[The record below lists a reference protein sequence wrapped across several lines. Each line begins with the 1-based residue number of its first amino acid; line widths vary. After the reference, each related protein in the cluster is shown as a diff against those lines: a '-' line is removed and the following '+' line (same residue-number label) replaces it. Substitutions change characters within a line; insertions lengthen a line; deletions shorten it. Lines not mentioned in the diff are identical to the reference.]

1 MSQDKLFGVNMF
13 KSNSIFG
20 LHSIVGSI
28 AIMGALLHPMAQAAF
43 QLDSDN
49 KPNKESSIKISVD
62 GNEVGISLSATRP
75 ADGGGVEDYLFQAF
89 GNGDNDVLAQ
99 GELSLLRAVKGG
111 GEVRLLAQGGVVKVE
126 CSAANGDDSKFYQ
139 RARVTIKDIPTK
151 HNKRVWAFYD
161 PRVGANDK
169 GQPHFNGSDA
179 YVDAYDRIT
188 TTGDLT
194 TLCDVAGTPYI
205 DGTAA
210 VLKLGNNGERPT
222 AGRYK
227 EIAQNVSTVSFDVY
241 VPMEGRKNS
250 TTTSIFLAMGFVVDM
265 DITPGDVTNDP
276 TLDDTATGDNDVA
289 FEAWVSSEPWWASAP
304 GEQGNETDEFNQLL
318 PVCAPPLPA
327 APCII
332 STSGIYGAD
341 GTTRIGGANDFS
353 AWTTQISAGEEEGN
367 IFDSI
372 IDLAPTA
379 PIDSTGFAIP
389 TGSIVNI
396 AISWPTAGTAYG
408 DVQYG
413 EGDGKIDL
421 QKLAADTP
429 VKVNT
434 AAPNSPTNTWTIEK
448 KDGRVITTLIG
459 EAKTTSAAISRDS
472 WWPQCDVN
480 FNPETGNVVSD
491 KCGAEMTSNVDDEY
505 MVFSSVPARLAI
517 IVDPV
522 LEKVAGGL
530 VSTNGQGFAFGT
542 QTFAETNPAYEFTSS
557 GPSYNSAGDKR
568 ESDGFYYVCLP
579 ETYLTD
585 VHSTTAATAQGSWV
599 GTRKDGTEVKDID
612 KEDIEF
618 TEGTCGLNDAGLV
631 ASVAEFGYSSPV
643 FQLKA
648 GVTAPGKP
656 TITQVTVGDGQAI
669 VKFTPPASDGG
680 ADITK
685 YTVTATSSSGVITQ
699 ECASSPCTVTGLTNG
714 TAYTFTVTATNS
726 AGGGESSTPSESAT
740 PTPVAAATAT
750 PVPALPI
757 TLLLLM
763 AMGLLSL
770 VRFKGIPTR

>member
-1 MSQDKLFGVNMF
+1 MF
-13 KSNSIFG
+13 KRNSTFG

-43 QLDSDN
+43 QLDSGN
-49 KPNKESSIKISVD
+49 NPNKVSSIKISVD

-75 ADGGGVEDYLFQAF
+75 ADGGGLETYPFLSF
-89 GNGDNDVLAQ
+89 GRGDNGESAQ

-111 GEVRLLAQGGVVKVE
+111 GEVRLLAQGGVVEVE
-126 CSAANGDDSKFYQ
+126 CSAENGGDSKFYQ
-139 RARVTIKDIPTK
+139 RARVTIKDIPTTS
-151 HNKRVWAFYD
+151 NKRVWAFYD

-169 GQPHFNGSDA
+169 GQPHFNGN
-179 YVDAYDRIT
+179 YPDAYDRIT
-188 TTGDLT
+188 TTGDLI
-194 TLCDVAGTPYI
+194 TLCDAAGTPYI

-210 VLKLGNNGERPT
+210 VLKLGNSGDRPT

-227 EIAQNVSTVSFDVY
+227 EIDQNVSTVSFDVY
-241 VPMEGRKNS
+241 VPMEGRQNS
-250 TTTSIFLAMGFVVDM
+250 TTTAIFLAMGFVVDM
-265 DITPGDVTNDP
+265 DITPGDVATDP
-276 TLDDTATGDNDVA
+276 TLDDTVTGHNDVA
-289 FEAWVSSEPWWASAP
+289 FEAWVSSEPWWDTPP
-304 GEQGNETDEFNQLL
+304 GVGDNETDEFNTLL
-318 PVCAPPLPA
+318 PICDSPEAEDSA
-327 APCII
+327 CII
-332 STSGIYGAD
+332 STSGIFAAD

-353 AWTTQISAGEEEGN
+353 AWTTQISADEEEGN

-396 AISWPTAGTAYG
+396 AISWPTAGTVYG
-408 DVQYG
+408 DVEYG

-421 QKLAADTP
+421 QKLTADTP

-434 AAPNSPTNTWTIEK
+434 ALENTATNTWTIETR
-448 KDGRVITTLIG
+448 DDRVITTLIG

-480 FNPETGNVVSD
+480 FNPETGNVVSND
-491 KCGAEMTSNVDDEY
+491 CGAEMESNVDDEY

-530 VSTNGQGFAFGT
+530 VSTNGQGFAFGM
-542 QTFAETNPAYEFTSS
+542 QTLDETNPAYEFTSS
-557 GPSYNSAGDKR
+557 GPSYNSAGVER

-579 ETYLTD
+579 ETYLTN
-585 VHSTTAATAQGSWV
+585 VHSTTAATATSSWV
-599 GTRKDGTEVKDID
+599 GTRRDGTEVTDVTV
-612 KEDIEF
+612 EF

-643 FQLKA
+643 FQLRA
-648 GVTAPGKP
+648 AVTAPGRP
-656 TITQVTVGDGQAI
+656 TITQVTVGDGQAT
-669 VKFTPPASDGG
+669 VTFTPPASDGG
-680 ADITK
+680 ADITT
-685 YTVTATSSSGVITQ
+685 YTVTATASSGVITQ

-714 TAYTFTVTATNS
+714 TAYTATVTATNS
-726 AGGGESSTPSESAT
+726 AGRGESSAPSESVTPAPAVAAT
-740 PTPVAAATAT
+740 PIST
-750 PVPALPI
+750 LPLFGLGI
-757 TLLLLM
+757 LVSLL
-763 AMGLLSL
+763 GFSG
-770 VRFKGIPTR
+770 VRKLRQ